1 MNYLP
6 EKNKICAVIP
16 FYNEEKS
23 ITGVFTRTLK
33 FVDYIIAVN
42 DGSTDNSVNA
52 IKEFDNVILVNHPE
66 NFGKGRALKS
76 GFEKSIE
83 LESSVTVTIDA
94 DGQHEPEFIPV
105 FLEQI
110 KTYDIVIGNRLHDMK
125 EMPLHRKAS
134 NIITSKLLSLKTG
147 LKILDSQSGYRAYR
161 TDILNKIIPIN
172 KGFEAESEILIKAAR
187 NNLKIGHVNIS
198 TVYGNDDSKMRAIQ
212 AITGFIKTIMS

>member
-172 KGFEAESEILIKAAR
+172 KGFAAESEILIKAAR

>member
-33 FVDYIIAVN
+33 FVDFIIAVN

-66 NFGKGRALKS
+66 NFGKGKALKS

-125 EMPLHRKAS
+125 EMPLHRRAS

-172 KGFEAESEILIKAAR
+172 QGFEAESEILIKAAR